1 MGQDPDKLP
10 KVVDLSEA
18 RKKKRTIGFGQSV
31 KKGSSPKNHSGKSA
45 GGRTFWTYLQFV
57 VFLAAVAYFMQLCS
71 SSSLF

>member
-18 RKKKRTIGFGQSV
+18 RKKKRTIRFGQ
-31 KKGSSPKNHSGKSA
+31 GGKSA
-45 GGRTFWTYLQFV
+45 KLKNAPSGSGRGRTVWTYVQFV
-57 VFLAAVAYFMQLCS
+57 VFLAAIAYFMQLCS